1 MLALKIILVIA
12 ALIVLLCMTRVGAR
26 AVFADGNVTV
36 DARVGLIRF
45 RVSPRPPKKE
55 KPPKEK
61 TAKQIAK
68 EEKAKA
74 AKEAKEA
81 QKKAEKKAKPKPD
94 LKQIAALVR
103 SAVQELLPPLKRSL
117 ARIGR
122 GIRIKPLQLYVTLG
136 AADDPAAG
144 AQLYGEVNAAV
155 WAVMPVLEQFV
166 DIPDP
171 YIQINVDFDSAKT
184 ALRGEAGVSIRIG
197 TLLAAAFS
205 IGIPALRWFLRM
217 QKQQKNEQKNQPP
230 AAPVA
235 AGETVQ

>member
-12 ALIVLLCMTRVGAR
+12 VLIVLLCMTRVGAH

-81 QKKAEKKAKPKPD
+81 QKKAEKKAKPIHFMTDRQQQTESPT
-94 LKQIAALVR
+94 
-103 SAVQELLPPLKRSL
+103 S
-117 ARIGR
+117 
-122 GIRIKPLQLYVTLG
+122 
-136 AADDPAAG
+136 
-144 AQLYGEVNAAV
+144 
-155 WAVMPVLEQFV
+155 VMYLPVL
-166 DIPDP
+166 
-171 YIQINVDFDSAKT
+171 S
-184 ALRGEAGVSIRIG
+184 RI
-197 TLLAAAFS
+197 
-205 IGIPALRWFLRM
+205 
-217 QKQQKNEQKNQPP
+217 
-230 AAPVA
+230 
-235 AGETVQ
+235 

>member
-1 MLALKIILVIA
+1 MLAWKIILVIA
-12 ALIVLLCMTRVGAR
+12 ALIVLLCMTKVGVR
-26 AVFADGNVTV
+26 AAFDDGNLTV
-36 DARVGLIRF
+36 DARVGLFRIRIT
-45 RVSPRPPKKE
+45 PRPPKKE

-74 AKEAKEA
+74 AKEAKKA
-81 QKKAEKKAKPKPD
+81 QKEAEKKTKLKPD

-117 ARIGR
+117 FRIGR
-122 GIRIKPLQLYVTLG
+122 GICIKPLQLYVTLG

-155 WAVMPVLEQFV
+155 WAVMPVLEQLV

-171 YIQINVDFDSAKT
+171 YIQVDVDFDAVKT
-184 ALRGEAGVSIRIG
+184 ALRGEAGISIRIG
-197 TLLAAAFS
+197 TLLAAAFG
-205 IGIPALRWFLRM
+205 IGIPAVRWFLRM
-217 QKQQKNEQKNQPP
+217 QKQQKNEQKSQPS
-230 AAPVA
+230 ASL
-235 AGETVQ
+235 AGGSVE

>member
-1 MLALKIILVIA
+1 MIA
-12 ALIVLLCMTRVGAR
+12 VLIVLLCMTRVGAR
-26 AVFADGNVTV
+26 AVFTDGNVTV

-45 RVSPRPPKKE
+45 RAYPRPPKKE

-74 AKEAKEA
+74 AKEAKKA
-81 QKKAEKKAKPKPD
+81 QKEAEKKAKPKPD

-171 YIQINVDFDSAKT
+171 YIQVNVDFDAAKT
-184 ALRGEAGVSIRIG
+184 ALRGEAGISIRVG
-197 TLLAAAFS
+197 TLLAAAFG
-205 IGIPALRWFLRM
+205 IGIPAVRWFLRM
-217 QKQQKNEQKNQPP
+217 QKQQKNEQNNQPP
-230 AAPVA
+230 TVSAVA
-235 AGETVQ
+235 GGTVE

>member
-1 MLALKIILVIA
+1 MIA
-12 ALIVLLCMTRVGAR
+12 VLIVLLCMTRVGAR

-45 RVSPRPPKKE
+45 RAYPRPPKKE

-74 AKEAKEA
+74 AKEAKKA
-81 QKKAEKKAKPKPD
+81 QKEAEKKAKPKPD

-171 YIQINVDFDSAKT
+171 YIQVNVDFDAAKT
-184 ALRGEAGVSIRIG
+184 ALRGEVGISIRVG
-197 TLLAAAFS
+197 TLLAAAFG
-205 IGIPALRWFLRM
+205 IGIPAVRWFLRM
-217 QKQQKNEQKNQPP
+217 QKQQKNEQNNQPP
-230 AAPVA
+230 AVSAVA
-235 AGETVQ
+235 GGTVE